1 MDPRT
6 EMRARLKELGLR
18 ATSPRLAV
26 LVVLNDAMEPL
37 SHEVIMGRLG
47 ESLDRATVYRI
58 LADLCSK
65 GLLRRMDLGDHIW
78 RFELADRCGWQTNNH
93 AHFLCDDCGVV
104 TCLPELEIQP
114 ANNGVLPARLVG
126 AQLHLR
132 LSGRCGECVS

>member
-1 MDPRT
+1 MDTRT

-26 LVVLNDAMEPL
+26 LVALKDATEPL
-37 SHEVIMGRLG
+37 SHEALMGRLS
-47 ESLDRATVYRI
+47 EPLDRATVYRI
-58 LADLCSK
+58 LSDLCGK

-78 RFELADRCGWQTNNH
+78 RFELADSCGWLSNNH

-104 TCLPELEIQP
+104 TCLPELEIQA
-114 ANNGVLPARLVG
+114 ANGALPARLVG

-132 LSGRCGECVS
+132 LSGRCGECAP